1 MMAQSSR
8 VSCVELVFVVACI
21 AAPRLCYSQSPL
33 PDSFNPGASSWVNL
47 IAMEPDGRILMV
59 NTPNI
64 ERFNDNGS
72 RDATFHPR
80 TNINIYAIAV
90 QSDGSVVI
98 GGPSI
103 IARLNSNGD
112 FDTSFNSAVSNN
124 MYTASPVVFGLAQQT
139 DGKILAGGSFTI
151 LGGNEC
157 TNIGRLNIDS
167 SPDLSFNPGANGT
180 VSCLAVQPDG
190 GILVGGNFTML
201 GGQGRT
207 NIGRLYADGSL
218 DDSFNPG
225 ANGVVFCMAVQ
236 PDGKILVGGQFSL
249 LAEQPRNSIARLNAD
264 GAIDPTFNPG
274 TDGYVLSLAIQ
285 ADGKILVG
293 GYYNTLGGQPR
304 NYFGRLNSDGTLDTV
319 FTSGTDR
326 TGEIDPGVNCVALQ
340 PDGKILLGGQFNSL
354 AGQPRDGIGRLNNT
368 DPATE
373 SLTFDGSQV
382 TWMRGGTA
390 PEVWCTSFEGST
402 NGTDWI
408 TLGVGARVAGGW
420 QLAGVN
426 YPTNASIRA
435 HGIISG
441 GSSWFI
447 ESAIGPPAINIQPAE
462 LTNAA
467 GSVAIFSTVLA
478 RPLSPNSYQWRK
490 EGVNLD
496 DGANIVGAH
505 GATLTINDVLGADAG
520 GYSLV
525 ISNAFGSVT
534 SLVARLTVI
543 DPIIIN
549 QPTNQLVHAGQNIE
563 LNTGV
568 VGSTPLGYQ
577 WFKDGVA
584 LPDGITSSLGFTNV
598 QPGDAGSYQLIASNG
613 FGNVTSVVA
622 VVTVRV
628 PGADPLNPGPDSWVY
643 TSALQTDNKILL
655 GGRFFT
661 VDGTAHQCTSRIRSD
676 GTVDE
681 TFISGFSDLRGY
693 VYCLA
698 VQSDGKILAGGYA
711 TMPDIRDRYFVTRF
725 YPNGTVDPAFN
736 ANVGNVVYCL
746 NIQPDGNVLVGGD
759 ARLDGTES
767 LIRLKSDGSLDTNF
781 SAGADGS
788 VYTTAI
794 QPDGKILVGGSFDLL
809 GGQPRSFI
817 GRLNADG
824 SLDNNFNPGAGGTV
838 YPYVHCLA
846 VQADGK
852 ILVGGEFTTIGGQPR
867 KYLARL
873 NVDGTVD
880 STFDPSANGWVYSIA
895 LQSDGKILVGGG
907 FDSLGGETR
916 KYIGRLNS
924 DGSLDSVFDPSAN
937 SWLLSLALE
946 RDGKILATGY
956 FSELA
961 GQSRSYVGRLQ
972 NTEPAIESLAFDGAQ
987 ITWLRAG
994 TAPEVGRTSF
1004 EGTTNGTDWITL
1016 GAGVRVAGG
1025 WQLAGVDFPTNGTI
1039 RARGFVSGGYLN
1051 GSSWIVEKYSG
1062 APLIGTAPILGIKSS
1077 GDTVLLNV
1085 AGEVWREYTIEF
1097 APALTTTNTWQPLG
1111 GILLTNSQQ
1120 LFADPMSG
1128 NPQQRFYRARLRLE

>member
-1 MMAQSSR
+1 
-8 VSCVELVFVVACI
+8 
-21 AAPRLCYSQSPL
+21 
-33 PDSFNPGASSWVNL
+33 
-47 IAMEPDGRILMV
+47 
-59 NTPNI
+59 
-64 ERFNDNGS
+64 
-72 RDATFHPR
+72 
-80 TNINIYAIAV
+80 
-90 QSDGSVVI
+90 
-98 GGPSI
+98 
-103 IARLNSNGD
+103 
-112 FDTSFNSAVSNN
+112 
-124 MYTASPVVFGLAQQT
+124 
-139 DGKILAGGSFTI
+139 
-151 LGGNEC
+151 
-157 TNIGRLNIDS
+157 
-167 SPDLSFNPGANGT
+167 
-180 VSCLAVQPDG
+180 
-190 GILVGGNFTML
+190 ML

-373 SLTFDGSQV
+373 SLTFDG
-382 TWMRGGTA
+382 
-390 PEVWCTSFEGST
+390 F
-402 NGTDWI
+402 
-408 TLGVGARVAGGW
+408 TLGAGARVAGGW

-628 PGADPLNPGPDSWVY
+628 PGADPLNPRPDNWVY

-661 VDGTAHQCTSRIRSD
+661 VGGTAHQCTSRIRSD

-681 TFISGFSDLRGY
+681 TFISGFSDLRGF

-698 VQSDGKILAGGYA
+698 VQPDGKILAGGYA

-781 SAGADGS
+781 S
-788 VYTTAI
+788 
-794 QPDGKILVGGSFDLL
+794 
-809 GGQPRSFI
+809 
-817 GRLNADG
+817 NADG
-824 SLDNNFNPGAGGTV
+824 SLDNDFNPGAGGTV

-1004 EGTTNGTDWITL
+1004 EGTTNGMDWITL

-1097 APALTTTNTWQPLG
+1097 SLALTTTNTWQPLG